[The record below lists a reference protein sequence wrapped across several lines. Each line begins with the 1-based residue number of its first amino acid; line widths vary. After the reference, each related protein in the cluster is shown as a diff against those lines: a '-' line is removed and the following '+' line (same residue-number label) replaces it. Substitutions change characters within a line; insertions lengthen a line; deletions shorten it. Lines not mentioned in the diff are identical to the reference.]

1 MIMYNTKFKKSKHIK
16 PLEPRFEMGWFK
28 SGEISTSIQSDGD
41 FTVTGKIRKVEMS
54 AMMAEELRGAA

>member
-1 MIMYNTKFKKSKHIK
+1 MVIALYASSFEAKSMIMYNTKFKKSKHIK

-41 FTVTGKIRKVEMS
+41 FTVTGKIRF
-54 AMMAEELRGAA
+54 

>member
-1 MIMYNTKFKKSKHIK
+1 LSAPSFGTNSMIMYNTKFKKSKHIK

-41 FTVTGKIRKVEMS
+41 FTVTGKIRF
-54 AMMAEELRGAA
+54 

>member
-1 MIMYNTKFKKSKHIK
+1 MQASSFEANSMIMYHTKFKKSKHIK

-41 FTVTGKIRKVEMS
+41 FTVTGKIRF
-54 AMMAEELRGAA
+54 

>member
-1 MIMYNTKFKKSKHIK
+1 MIMYNTKFMKSKHIK

-41 FTVTGKIRKVEMS
+41 FTVTGKIRF
-54 AMMAEELRGAA
+54 